1 MRRIR
6 QLAER
11 AWHGIVLY
19 ALKFGVVGLIGFAI
33 DTGLF
38 NLLRLGVFG
47 EGWWSTAIGAKVLST
62 SVAIVF
68 NWIGNR
74 YWTFREHRRKN
85 FVLELLEYVVVAV
98 GGLLIS
104 LLCLWVSHHLLG
116 FDNIIAD
123 NISANVIGLV
133 LGTIFRFL
141 LYRYWVYG
149 MHRSDGLS
157 ALARV
162 EEGQRSL
169 FEEPGHPID
178 GAGDAAPASDKGAA
192 RP

>member
-1 MRRIR
+1 MNKLRH
-6 QLAER
+6 LASR

-38 NLLRLGVFG
+38 NLLRLEVFG
-47 EGWWSTAIGAKVLST
+47 EGWWSTALGAKVLST

-85 FVLELLEYVVVAV
+85 FVLEMLEYIVVAV

-116 FDNIIAD
+116 YDNIIAD

-149 MHRSDGLS
+149 MHRGDGLS
-157 ALARV
+157 ARARV

-169 FEEPGHPID
+169 FEEPGRPVD
-178 GAGDAAPASDKGAA
+178 DSSDPSAAGAHGAA